1 MSIIYLDMDGVLA
14 DFFGGIQKFYGVDH
28 WKMLKEDQ
36 ILGVKGTDFFYKLD
50 PFESAHK
57 LVEHVKTVAWQN
69 EMHWGVNTSPLR
81 GDMMNSAYWKRRW
94 LEAEGIMPDVDKL
107 VITGRKEQYAVNK
120 FDGSPNILIDDKPT
134 NITRWQEKGGIGIR
148 YQANEYDLEY
158 LFPKL
163 QEAVEYAISG
173 NFKYPNGV

>member
-69 EMHWGVNTSPLR
+69 EMRLDFFPYGLLWSPSPLKP
-81 GDMMNSAYWKRRW
+81 SVS
-94 LEAEGIMPDVDKL
+94 I
-107 VITGRKEQYAVNK
+107 KERLFA
-120 FDGSPNILIDDKPT
+120 FFSLWRLIAILASLSSSL
-134 NITRWQEKGGIGIR
+134 IGTAGLIGPKIR
-148 YQANEYDLEY
+148 MKTSY
-158 LFPKL
+158 K
-163 QEAVEYAISG
+163 IG
-173 NFKYPNGV
+173 H

>member
-14 DFFGGIQKFYGVDH
+14 DFFGGIQKFYGVEH

-148 YQANEYDLEY
+148 
-158 LFPKL
+158 
-163 QEAVEYAISG
+163 
-173 NFKYPNGV
+173 